1 MSAAP
6 DPMFAPLDAAAA
18 APAPEA
24 AREADEWRPI
34 FPAPMP
40 LPEALRHKRHGT
52 PSHVWRYLDARG
64 ALLHAV
70 CRFDPP
76 GGRKEILPLCCGPD
90 GWRWRGPKA
99 PRPLYRLDA
108 LAARP
113 DAPVLIC
120 EGEKATTAAAA
131 LFLDHVPMTWSG
143 GAAATA
149 QADWTPLRGRRVIVW
164 PDADDPGR
172 RAAAA
177 AAKAARDAGAARV
190 AIVDVPSDWPPGWDL
205 ADAVPEGVTLDTL
218 RDMLRAAEA
227 EAAEPPSA
235 ADALRAEIE
244 RAADMSREDWA
255 VARREMARQHRVPVG
270 ELDAMRAQRLR
281 DRRAAE
287 AADDDG
293 VDEAPADDRGRR
305 DLEVVAADLPDTARE
320 LADRLAELP
329 NIFDRG
335 GPARVALDMARGASV
350 VERLTLNSV
359 VTLAHRVAR
368 PWQWARTRDGE
379 PKRVNVTLPERVA
392 RLYLDARETWR
403 LRPLDGVTTAPLLA
417 DDGTIRTAD
426 GYDAATRLWCERV
439 PAVDVPAAPTR
450 DDAEAALRTLRSHF
464 RTFAFADATRRDDA
478 TAPVPIVDPDRPPA
492 ADESAALVALLTACA
507 RPCLWLAPALLVRAP
522 ALSGA
527 GCGKGLLVRALA
539 AVAFG
544 LRPAA
549 ITAGGT
555 AEELDK
561 RLVAALIE
569 AAPVLMLDNVNGSA
583 LRSDALAAAIT
594 ERPAVVRPLGQ
605 SATVPLNPTAWVAI
619 TGNGVNLSEDLAR
632 RFLTV
637 ELDAGTEDPEARPF
651 TGDFLADTFAA
662 RSGLLAA
669 ALTIWRWGRREGAA
683 LPRGKALG
691 SFERW
696 SRWCRDPLVALG
708 CADPVARVAE
718 AKAKDPRRQA
728 AAEVFA
734 AWWRLH
740 ADAPMAVADLAEAV
754 TQAADPAG
762 RGRQYLAARIRGLAG
777 TRAAGFVLVHSPSDG
792 KWSADRYALRRT
804 DGAEAA
810 SSARQGAAGW
820 GTEF

>member
-1 MSAAP
+1 MSAP
-6 DPMFAPLDAAAA
+6 DAMFAPLGAEAA
-18 APAPEA
+18 APA
-24 AREADEWRPI
+24 ADTWAPI
-34 FPAPMP
+34 MPASLP

-52 PSHVWRYLDARG
+52 PSHVWRYLDAEGR
-64 ALLHAV
+64 LLHAV
-70 CRFDPP
+70 ARFDPP
-76 GGRKEILPLCCGPD
+76 GGRKEILPMSCGPD
-90 GWRWRGPKA
+90 GWQWYGPKA
-99 PRPLYRLDA
+99 PRPLYRLDV

-113 DAPVLIC
+113 DAPVLIV
-120 EGEKATTAAAA
+120 EGEKACDAARA
-131 LFLDHVPMTWSG
+131 LFADRVSITWSG

-149 QADWTPLRGRRVIVW
+149 KADWRPLAGRRVAIW
-164 PDADDPGR
+164 PDCDDPGR

-177 AAKAARDAGAARV
+177 VAKAARAAGAASV
-190 AIVDVPSDWPPGWDL
+190 AIVDVPSGWPAGWDL
-205 ADAVPEGVTLDTL
+205 ADAPPDGVTLDAL

-227 EAAEPPSA
+227 EAAEPASA
-235 ADALRAEIE
+235 ANALRADVE
-244 RAADMSREDWA
+244 RAADMTREDWA
-255 VARREMARQHRVPVG
+255 VARREMARRHRVPVG
-270 ELDAMRAQRLR
+270 ELDALRGERLR

-287 AADDDG
+287 AADDG
-293 VDEAPADDRGRR
+293 ADEAPADDRGRR
-305 DLEVVAADLPDTARE
+305 DLEVVGADLPDTARD
-320 LADRLAELP
+320 LAERLAELP
-329 NIFDRG
+329 NLFDRG
-335 GPARVALDMARGASV
+335 GPARVTLDTTRGASV

-359 VTLAHRVAR
+359 VNLAHRVAR
-368 PWQWARTRDGE
+368 PWQWTRTRDGE

-426 GYDAATRLWCERV
+426 GYDATTRLWCENL

-450 DDAEAALRTLRSHF
+450 QDAEAALRTLRRHF

-539 AVAFG
+539 AIAFG

-555 AEELDK
+555 TEELDK

-569 AAPVLMLDNVNGSA
+569 AAPVLMLDNVNGAA

-605 SATVPLNPTAWVAI
+605 SATVPLNPTAWAAI

-632 RFLTV
+632 RFLAV

-651 TGDFLADTFAA
+651 VGDFLADTFAA
-662 RSGLLAA
+662 RSALLAA
-669 ALTIWRWGRREGAA
+669 ALTIWRWGRREGGA

-691 SFERW
+691 SFEQW

-718 AKAKDPRRQA
+718 LKAKDPRRQA
-728 AAEVFA
+728 AAEVFG

-762 RGRQYLAARIRGLAG
+762 RGRQYLAARVRGLAG

-810 SSARQGAAGW
+810 RPARHGAAGW

>member
-1 MSAAP
+1 MSA
-6 DPMFAPLDAAAA
+6 DDMFRPLGAEAA
-18 APAPEA
+18 APAPA
-24 AREADEWRPI
+24 PAADEWRAI
-34 FPAPMP
+34 MPAPEP
-40 LPEALRHKRHGT
+40 LPETIRHRRHGT
-52 PSHVWRYLDARG
+52 PSHAWEYRDASG
-64 ALLHAV
+64 ALLFAV
-70 CRFDPP
+70 CRFELGD
-76 GGRKEILPLCCGPD
+76 GRKEVLPFAAGAD
-90 GWRWRGPKA
+90 GWRFKRPPA
-99 PRPLYRLDA
+99 PIALYGLDR

-113 DAPVLIC
+113 DAPVFVAC
-120 EGEKATTAAAA
+120 EGEKVADAAAA
-131 LFLDHVPMTWSG
+131 LFPDFVAVAWQG
-143 GAAATA
+143 GAGSAAK
-149 QADWTPLRGRRVIVW
+149 ADWRALAGRRVACW
-164 PDADDPGR
+164 PDNDAAGR
-172 RAAAA
+172 KSASE
-177 AAKAARDAGAARV
+177 AARLAREAGAASSSIVRV
-190 AIVDVPSDWPPGWDL
+190 PEDWPPGWDV
-205 ADAVPEGVTLDTL
+205 ADPMPEGVTLDTL
-218 RDMLRAAEA
+218 RAMLEGAEA
-227 EAAEPPSA
+227 EAAEPASA
-235 ADALRAEIE
+235 ADALRADIE
-244 RAADMSREDWA
+244 RAADMTREDWA
-255 VARREMARQHRVPVG
+255 VARREMAKRHRVPVG
-270 ELDAMRAQRLR
+270 ELDALRGQRLR

-287 AADDDG
+287 ADEAG
-293 VDEAPADDRGRR
+293 ADEAPADDRGRR
-305 DLEVVAADLPDTARE
+305 DLEVVGADLPDTARE

-335 GPARVALDMARGASV
+335 GPARVTPDMTRGASV

-359 VTLAHRVAR
+359 VTMAHRVAR
-368 PWQWARTRDGE
+368 PWQWTRTRDGGVVRRE
-379 PKRVNVTLPERVA
+379 ITLPERVA
-392 RLYLDARETWR
+392 RLYLDARDTWR

-417 DDGTIRTAD
+417 GDGTIRTAD

-450 DDAEAALRTLRSHF
+450 QDAEAALRTLRRHF
-464 RTFAFADATRRDDA
+464 QTFAFADATRRDDP
-478 TAPVPIVDPDRPPA
+478 TAPVSVVDPDRPPA

-527 GCGKGLLVRALA
+527 GCGKGLLLRALA
-539 AVAFG
+539 AIAFG
-544 LRPAA
+544 MRPAA

-561 RLVAALIE
+561 RLAAALIE

-619 TGNGVNLSEDLAR
+619 TGNGVTLSEDLAR

-662 RSGLLAA
+662 RSALLAA
-669 ALTIWRWGRREGAA
+669 ALTIWRWGRREGEA

-691 SFERW
+691 SFEQW
-696 SRWCRDPLVALG
+696 SRWCRDPMVALG

-728 AAEVFA
+728 TAEVFA

-810 SSARQGAAGW
+810 RPARQGAAGW